1 VFFPGRAYSAP
12 APFPVDKSSRHAK
25 PGATRARRLGGKNQ
39 NIDDAI
45 EALKNAAVEC
55 RATLTPHD
63 VAISRRC
70 RRGQEARCLHGFAQG
85 HRRVGT
91 SRYLRECSTRRALTI
106 YKRFF

>member
-63 VAISRRC
+63 VAISRR
-70 RRGQEARCLHGFAQG
+70 GQEARCLHGFAQG